1 MANIMFAKEK
11 KTDFQIKKKVQKI
24 LVVDDD
30 QSIHDITNMAIK
42 AMDFSDFELEIYSAF
57 SAAQAK
63 EILNQEDDIALALI
77 DVVMDTPT
85 AGLDLVNYIRHDLGN
100 KVIRLIIRT
109 GQANDFPQMHVI
121 QHYDINDFKEK
132 TELTIERLYT
142 TIRTSIKQYEQ
153 LLELQNKY
161 EETYRQLTTNSL
173 TRLPNRIKLIEDFS
187 KESNQTLILIDIIG
201 FSIINE
207 TNGYDVGDFVLKEL
221 GGFLIAM
228 YSSRFNVYHLNN
240 DLFALVT
247 TAKDMED
254 LIDTVEKIKDDI
266 SKLHIVTDNFNK
278 TIETTIGV
286 AYQTEKDVM
295 RKAELALKEARNTGR
310 NQIKFYSSD
319 LKVIQQIND
328 TNRWAPIIKNGLKH
342 GGMMAYAQPIHRVD
356 DKSIDKYELLVR
368 LKHEG
373 NVYTPF
379 YFLPAAKNSGQ
390 LYNIFKFMFEQGCIL
405 AVQTGHRF
413 SINISDFELSSEGL
427 LEFIN
432 ATMEKY
438 TVDPRLLSLEIL
450 EYNAISHSIEIK
462 EMLIAIHALGIEL
475 IVDDFGVQCSNFGQ
489 TEHLPISTLKIDGS
503 YIQNVHECVNSQI
516 VVKTIQTFAREKGLK
531 LIAEFVCDEAVF
543 EKVKELG
550 IEYVQGYYLSEP
562 TPLDVFDLS

>member
-1 MANIMFAKEK
+1 MANITFAKGS
-11 KTDFQIKKKVQKI
+11 KTDFQINKRVQKI
-24 LVVDDD
+24 MIVDDD
-30 QSIHDITNMAIK
+30 QSIHEITNMALR
-42 AMDFSDFELEIYSAF
+42 AMDFSDFELEVF
-57 SAAQAK
+57 SAYSSSEAK
-63 EILNQEDDIALALI
+63 EILSQEDDIALALI

-85 AGLDLVNYIRHDLGN
+85 AGLDLVNYIRNDLEN
-100 KVIRLIIRT
+100 KLIRLIIRT

-161 EETYRQLTTNSL
+161 EETYRQLTTNPL

-187 KESNQTLILIDIIG
+187 KKSNQTLVLIDIIG
-201 FSIINE
+201 FSIIND

-221 GGFLIAM
+221 GGFLMAM
-228 YSSRFNVYHLNN
+228 YSSSFNVYHLNN

-247 TAKDMED
+247 SAELMDD
-254 LIDTVEKIKDDI
+254 FVATVEKIKDDI

-286 AYQTEKDVM
+286 AYQTEEDVM

-310 NQIKFYSSD
+310 NQIKFYSND
-319 LKVIQQIND
+319 LKIIQQIND
-328 TNRWAPIIKNGLKH
+328 TNRWAPIIKHGLEH
-342 GGMMAYAQPIHRVD
+342 GDMIAYAQPIHRVD
-356 DKSIDKYELLVR
+356 DKSIAKYELLVR
-368 LKHEG
+368 LMYEG
-373 NVYTPF
+373 TVYTPV
-379 YFLPAAKNSGQ
+379 YFLAAAKNSGQ
-390 LYNIFKFMFEQGCIL
+390 LYNIFKFMFEQGCVL
-405 AVQTGHRF
+405 AVKTGDCF
-413 SINISDFELSSEGL
+413 SINISDCELSNAGL
-427 LEFIN
+427 LEFIQTTLKKH
-432 ATMEKY
+432 A
-438 TVDPRLLSLEIL
+438 VDPRLLSLEIL
-450 EYNAISHSIEIK
+450 EYNAISHSTEIK
-462 EMLIAIHALGIEL
+462 ELLITIHALGIEL

-503 YIQNVHECVNSQI
+503 YIQNVHESINSQI

-550 IEYVQGYYLSEP
+550 IEYVQGYYLSQPEP
-562 TPLDVFDLS
+562 FSVSDGA

>member
-1 MANIMFAKEK
+1 MANITFAQES

-42 AMDFSDFELEIYSAF
+42 AMDFSEFELEIYSAY
-57 SAAQAK
+57 SAAEAK
-63 EILNQEDDIALALI
+63 EILNHEDNIALALI

-85 AGLDLVNYIRHDLGN
+85 AGLDLVNYIRNNLEN
-100 KVIRLIIRT
+100 KLIRLIIRT

-132 TELTIERLYT
+132 TELTLERLYT
-142 TIRTSIKQYEQ
+142 TIRTSVKQYEQ
-153 LLELQNKY
+153 LIELHDKY
-161 EETYRQLTTNSL
+161 EETYRQLTTNPL

-187 KESNQTLILIDIIG
+187 KKSNQTLILIDIIG
-201 FSIINE
+201 FSIIND
-207 TNGYDVGDFVLKEL
+207 TNGYAVGDFVLKEL
-221 GGFLIAM
+221 GGFLTAM
-228 YSSRFNVYHLNN
+228 YSNSFNVYHLNN

-247 TAKDMED
+247 TADYLD
-254 LIDTVEKIKDDI
+254 DFITTVDKIKEDI

-286 AYQTEKDVM
+286 AYQTEEDVM

-310 NQIKFYSSD
+310 NQIKFYSND

-328 TNRWAPIIKNGLKH
+328 TNRWAPIIKYGLEH
-342 GGMMAYAQPIHRVD
+342 GGIMAYAQPIHRVD
-356 DKSIDKYELLVR
+356 DRSIDKYELLVR

-373 NVYTPF
+373 TVYTPF
-379 YFLPAAKNSGQ
+379 YFLTAAKNSGQ

-405 AVQTGHRF
+405 AVKTGHRF
-413 SINISDFELSSEGL
+413 SINISDCELSTEGL
-427 LEFIN
+427 LEFIHT
-432 ATMEKY
+432 TMKKY
-438 TVDPRLLSLEIL
+438 EVDPGLLSLEIL
-450 EYNAISHSIEIK
+450 EYNAISHSMEIK
-462 EMLIAIHALGIEL
+462 EMLMTIHTLGIEL

-503 YIQNVHECVNSQI
+503 YIQNVHESVNSQI

-531 LIAEFVCDEAVF
+531 LIAEFVCDEEVF

-550 IEYVQGYYLSEP
+550 IEYVQGFYLSQP
-562 TPLDVFDLS
+562 APLDASNLL

>member
-1 MANIMFAKEK
+1 MANITFAKEK
-11 KTDFQIKKKVQKI
+11 KTDFQVKKKVQKI

-30 QSIHDITNMAIK
+30 QSIHDITNMALK
-42 AMDFSDFELEIYSAF
+42 AMDFTEFDLEVYNAYSA
-57 SAAQAK
+57 SEAK
-63 EILNQEDDIALALI
+63 EILSQEDDIALALI

-85 AGLDLVNYIRHDLGN
+85 AGLDLVNFIRNDLQN
-100 KVIRLIIRT
+100 KLIRLIIRT
-109 GQANDFPQMHVI
+109 GQANDFPEMHVI

-132 TELTIERLYT
+132 TELTLERLFT
-142 TIRTSIKQYEQ
+142 TIRTSVKQYEQ
-153 LLELQNKY
+153 LIELQNKY
-161 EETYRQLTTNSL
+161 EETYRQLTSNSL
-173 TRLPNRIKLIEDFS
+173 THLPNRIKLIEDFS
-187 KESNQTLILIDIIG
+187 QKSNQTLILIDIIG

-221 GGFLIAM
+221 GGFLVAM
-228 YSSRFNVYHLNN
+228 YSSTFKVYHLNN

-247 TAKDMED
+247 TSDHMDD
-254 LIDTVEKIKDDI
+254 LIANVEKIKDDI

-286 AYQTEKDVM
+286 AYQTEEDVM

-328 TNRWAPIIKNGLKH
+328 TNRWAPIIKHGLEH
-342 GGMMAYAQPIHRVD
+342 GGIMAYVQPIHRVD

-368 LKHEG
+368 LEHEG
-373 NVYTPF
+373 TVYTPF
-379 YFLPAAKNSGQ
+379 YFLTAAKNSGQ

-405 AVQTGHRF
+405 ALRTGYRF
-413 SINISDFELSSEGL
+413 SINISDCELSNAGL
-427 LEFIN
+427 LEFIT
-432 ATMEKY
+432 ATMKKY
-438 TVDPRLLSLEIL
+438 AVDPGLLSLEIL
-450 EYNAISHSIEIK
+450 EYNAISHSMEIK
-462 EMLIAIHALGIEL
+462 EMLITIHALGIEL

-531 LIAEFVCDEAVF
+531 LIAEFVCDKEVF
-543 EKVKELG
+543 DKVKDLG
-550 IEYVQGYYLSEP
+550 IQYVQGYYLSQP
-562 TPLDVFDLS
+562 APFDACDLS